1 MPGRLRFQKGD
12 IVAVALV
19 ALLAV
24 AVFAGFLPGQEDAA
38 FAQIYRDGQL
48 LRTVALDQDQT
59 FSLADRYT
67 NTVTVRDGKIAITQS
82 DCPGE
87 DCVRS
92 GWIGT
97 AGRSIVCLPGGLE
110 IRVVSGHS
118 DVDFVVG

>member
-1 MPGRLRFQKGD
+1 MLGRLRFQKGD

-19 ALLAV
+19 VFLA
-24 AVFAGFLPGQEDAA
+24 AVVFMCFLPGRQEAA
-38 FAQIYRDGQL
+38 CAQIYRDGEL
-48 LRTVALDQDQT
+48 IRTVMLDQPQT
-59 FSLADRYT
+59 FSLTDRYT

-82 DCPGE
+82 NCPGE

-97 AGRSIVCLPGGLE
+97 SGRSIVCLPGGLE
-110 IRVVSGHS
+110 IRVVSENA